1 MYRKRED
8 IFENFLKGMDKEM
21 QAQLRYWYTHSMML
35 DEINRKKE
43 YEQLK
48 QEIIEEVLARI
59 SITADVA
66 EAIAQIKKLQDE
78 INKLGK

>member
-1 MYRKRED
+1 
-8 IFENFLKGMDKEM
+8 
-21 QAQLRYWYTHSMML
+21 MML

-59 SITADVA
+59 SVTVDVS
-66 EAIAQIKKLQDE
+66 EAVAQIKKLQNE

>member
-1 MYRKRED
+1 MYRKRDD

-59 SITADVA
+59 SVSVDIT
-66 EAIAQIKKLQDE
+66 EAVAQIKKLQDE
-78 INKLGK
+78 IDKLGK